1 MGVAKLADSEAES
14 IMFRIGALIL
24 IVWAYCFFC
33 QNLPLKVSVAMMIG
47 GLFSM
52 GWGLLSEKK

>member
-1 MGVAKLADSEAES
+1 
-14 IMFRIGALIL
+14 MFKIGAMIL
-24 IVWAYCFFC
+24 VVWAYCFFC
-33 QNLPLKVSVAMMIG
+33 LDLPLKVSVGMMIG

>member
-1 MGVAKLADSEAES
+1 
-14 IMFRIGALIL
+14 MFKIGAMIL

-33 QNLPLKVSVAMMIG
+33 QDLPMKVSFAMMIS

-52 GWGLLSEKK
+52 GWGLLSEKR